1 MAGDYNTAQFLLLKV
16 IFLLLVYAVAFLIY
30 LNHKCNIHARPQSP
44 AIARSLQILFISNIS
59 KSWVKIIYQT
69 WFVHLTLQKC
79 APVLMLFC
87 NFMFCTGFERRH
99 AKQQHAEC
107 DSSPQRDK
115 NVWSQSVPLSRALCQ
130 VRGRLSVLPHVRG
143 VLRWQL

>member
-1 MAGDYNTAQFLLLKV
+1 MPV
-16 IFLLLVYAVAFLIY
+16 IESNFFLLLVYAVVFLIY

-44 AIARSLQILFISNIS
+44 TIARSLQILFISNIS
-59 KSWVKIIYQT
+59 KSGVKIYQT

-79 APVLMLFC
+79 VPVLMLFC
-87 NFMFCTGFERRH
+87 NLMFYTGFERRH
-99 AKQQHAEC
+99 AEQQHAEC
-107 DSSPQRDK
+107 DSSPQRVK

-143 VLRWQL
+143 VLRRQL